1 MKQIVT
7 ILLLCAA
14 CFGATAQNNV
24 FVLVDVSK
32 SVKQQELTDAKQ
44 ALTEVLT
51 GVQPSKAFVAQG
63 KQQDLANFKVTTG
76 DKLAIASFGSL
87 RTSLQINPTP
97 TAIQNVSADVS
108 KVVNSISWSPTD
120 MQTYVTL
127 AKAKI
132 AEYAKNNGI
141 TNYRLYIISDNIND
155 DYGPNGRPNYTDD
168 YTRDL
173 VDGYNTSTNPVK
185 EAGYTK
191 LKFKPQSDFT
201 LSFSPQVDVSAY
213 APPTKPNAPTP
224 LPPADATAI
233 IKISSSTGKKNKEA
247 ELKNENVSV
256 SWTCANCPTGIIYT
270 AAVSQYDGGKYKE
283 TKKNLTANSVSFKL
297 PNGKFRITV
306 SASNYAANSDT
317 AYIKVSTGGF
327 GWLLIVLLLLVA
339 GGVGYYFWNKSRQE
353 KAETTSGGSTHNGDI
368 FNNGGNTTSPMTNTS
383 SNSDYF

>member
-1 MKQIVT
+1 MKQIIT

-14 CFGATAQNNV
+14 YFGATAQNNV

-44 ALTEVLT
+44 TLTEVLT
-51 GVQPSKAFVAQG
+51 GVQPSKAFLSQG
-63 KQQDLANFKVTTG
+63 KQQDLVNFKVVAG
-76 DKLAIASFGSL
+76 DKLAIAPFGSL
-87 RTSLQINPTP
+87 RTSLQINPIP
-97 TAIQNVSADVS
+97 TTIQNVGADVS
-108 KVVNSISWSPTD
+108 KVVNSVSWSPTD
-120 MQTYVTL
+120 QQTYITL

-132 AEYAKNNGI
+132 AEYAKTNGI

-191 LKFKPQSDFT
+191 LKFNTKSDFT

-213 APPTKPNAPTP
+213 VPPTKPNAPTP
-224 LPPADATAI
+224 LPPADTTAI
-233 IKISSSTGKKNKEA
+233 IKISSPTGKKNKEV
-247 ELKNENVSV
+247 ELKTENVSV
-256 SWTCANCPTGIIYT
+256 SWTCSNCPEGIRYSV
-270 AAVSQYDGGKYKE
+270 AVSQYDGGKYKE
-283 TKKNLTANSVSFKL
+283 TRKNLTGNSVSFKL
-297 PNGKFRITV
+297 PDGKFRVSV
-306 SASNYAANSDT
+306 SASNCSANSDT
-317 AYIKVSTGGF
+317 TYIKVSTGGF

-339 GGVGYYFWNKSRQE
+339 GGVGYYFWNKSRQA
-353 KAETTSGGSTHNGDI
+353 KTETTHAGNSNNDI
-368 FNNGGNTTSPMTNTS
+368 FNNGNNTPTTNTS

>member
-1 MKQIVT
+1 MKRLVT
-7 ILLLCAA
+7 ILFLCAA
-14 CFGATAQNNV
+14 CFGAMAQNNV

-32 SVKQQELTDAKQ
+32 SVKQSELTDAKQ
-44 ALTEVLT
+44 ALTEILT
-51 GVQPSKAFVAQG
+51 GLQPSKAFITQG
-63 KQQDLANFKVTTG
+63 KQQDLANFKVNTG
-76 DKLAIASFGSL
+76 DNLAIATFGSL
-87 RTSLQINPTP
+87 RTTLQINPNP
-97 TAIQNVSADVS
+97 TAIQNVSADVNR
-108 KVVNSISWSPTD
+108 VVNSISWSPTD
-120 MQTYVTL
+120 MRTYITL

-132 AEYAKNNGI
+132 AEYAKGKSI

-155 DYGPNGRPNYTDD
+155 DYGPNGRPDYTDD

-191 LKFKPQSDFT
+191 LKFNSKSDFT

-224 LPPADATAI
+224 LPPADTTAI
-233 IKISSSTGKKNKEA
+233 IKISSPDGKKNKEA

-256 SWTCANCPTGIIYT
+256 SWTCSNCPEGIRYT
-270 AAVSQYDGGKYKE
+270 VAVSEYDGGKYKE

-306 SASNYAANSDT
+306 SASNCSANSDT
-317 AYIKVSTGGF
+317 TYIKVSTGGF
-327 GWLLIVLLLLVA
+327 GWLLIVLLLIVA

-353 KAETTSGGSTHNGDI
+353 KVETTSSSNCGNDI
-368 FNNGGNTTSPMTNTS
+368 FNNGNTPPVPSTNNS
-383 SNSDYF
+383 SNSEYF